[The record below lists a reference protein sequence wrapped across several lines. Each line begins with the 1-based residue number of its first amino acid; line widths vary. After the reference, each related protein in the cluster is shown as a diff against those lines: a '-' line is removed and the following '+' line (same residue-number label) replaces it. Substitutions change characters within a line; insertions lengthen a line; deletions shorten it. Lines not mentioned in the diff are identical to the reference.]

1 MSESRR
7 RFVKA
12 VRTVEC
18 ANAYREIANP
28 RWKLQIVDY
37 KVVDSQD
44 VPLVASVQVAGRCQS
59 AAVRTAEADEAC
71 EAAVRE
77 ILARQGRGGRHARR
91 RTPPRRRSTSGE
103 ITARRSCRRRRRR
116 ERKGTGDENRGGGA
130 NALGSRQRSEGTMC
144 AVAARVVV
152 TRRRG
157 RRH

>member
-59 AAVRTAEADEAC
+59 AAVRTAGA
-71 EAAVRE
+71 EAAGGEAGRVAEPTRE
-77 ILARQGRGGRHARR
+77 VGD
-91 RTPPRRRSTSGE
+91 RTDR
-103 ITARRSCRRRRRR
+103 A
-116 ERKGTGDENRGGGA
+116 NRG
-130 NALGSRQRSEGTMC
+130 
-144 AVAARVVV
+144 
-152 TRRRG
+152 TR
-157 RRH
+157 

>member
-59 AAVRTAEADEAC
+59 AAVRTAEAADEAY
-71 EAAVRE
+71 EAAVWE
-77 ILARQGRGGRHARR
+77 ILARHARG
-91 RTPPRRRSTSGE
+91 TLDAKAQPGAEKRS
-103 ITARRSCRRRRRR
+103 
-116 ERKGTGDENRGGGA
+116 
-130 NALGSRQRSEGTMC
+130 SRQKQQTKKKGGCWKSK
-144 AVAARVVV
+144 
-152 TRRRG
+152 
-157 RRH
+157 

>member
-77 ILARQGRGGRHARR
+77 ILARHARD
-91 RTPPRRRSTSGE
+91 TLDAKAQPGAEKRS
-103 ITARRSCRRRRRR
+103 
-116 ERKGTGDENRGGGA
+116 
-130 NALGSRQRSEGTMC
+130 SRQKQQTKKKGGCWKSK
-144 AVAARVVV
+144 
-152 TRRRG
+152 
-157 RRH
+157 